1 MAQRP
6 PITEFEDIPL
16 DEARRLCRG
25 HRMNPELYNALK
37 QNIQSPDNTAIR
49 TASNFHGR
57 PS

>member
-6 PITEFEDIPL
+6 RINEFEDIPL

-25 HRMNPELYNALK
+25 PRMNPELYNALK
-37 QNIQSPDNTAIR
+37 QNIQSPDNTAIL
-49 TASNFHGR
+49 TASNPHSR